1 MAKAVKTKKGKG
13 KYDITVKT
21 ELTADELLKAA
32 LNTPIKKK
40 NLTEAYN
47 EVWEVKSKK

>member
-1 MAKAVKTKKGKG
+1 MAKTVKPKKGKG
-13 KYDITVKT
+13 KYDINVKT
-21 ELTADELLKAA
+21 NLSADQLLKAA